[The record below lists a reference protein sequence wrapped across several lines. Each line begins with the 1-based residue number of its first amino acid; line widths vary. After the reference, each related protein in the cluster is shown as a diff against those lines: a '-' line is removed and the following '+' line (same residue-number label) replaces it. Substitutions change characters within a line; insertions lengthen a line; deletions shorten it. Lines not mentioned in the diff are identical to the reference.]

1 MRTSFEPGAP
11 AATGMVP
18 LSVPELRGNEAR
30 YLQECISGGWVSSVG
45 PFVERFEREIAA
57 YVGARCAVATVNG
70 TSALHLALL
79 VAGVQPEDE
88 VLVSNLTFIAPA
100 NAIRYAGARPVF
112 IGSEATYWQ
121 IDPEKVREFL
131 ATRCERRAHGVFN
144 KRSGRQI
151 RALLAVHILGHP
163 ADLDALLAVTREFGL
178 LLIEDCAEAIGTEY
192 RGRRVGTFGL
202 LSAFSFNGNKVITC
216 GGGGMLVTN
225 DEALATRA
233 RHLSTQAKS
242 DPREYIHDAVGY
254 NYRLTSLQAAVGVAQ
269 LEQLDG
275 FLARRREIAAR
286 YAEAFAGVEG
296 LRFTEEAPW
305 ARSIFWLSTVLINEA
320 RFGLGS
326 RALMQR
332 LEEQGIQ
339 TRPLWQPMHRSPAH
353 QDCESFSCEIDDYLA
368 AQALSLPS
376 STGLSAADQDRV
388 IAAVLAAAQRP

>member
-11 AATGMVP
+11 AAAGIVP
-18 LSVPELRGNEAR
+18 LSVPELCGNEAK
-30 YLQECISGGWVSSVG
+30 YLQECVSGGWVSSVG
-45 PFVERFEREIAA
+45 PFVERFERDVAA
-57 YVGARCAVATVNG
+57 YVGARFAVAMVNG

-79 VAGVQPEDE
+79 VGGVQPGDE

-112 IGSEATYWQ
+112 IGSEAAYWQ
-121 IDPEKVREFL
+121 IDPAKVREFL
-131 ATRCERRAHGVFN
+131 VTHCERRAEGVFN
-144 KRSGRQI
+144 RTSGRRV
-151 RALLAVHILGHP
+151 RALVAVHILGHP
-163 ADLDALLAVTREFGL
+163 ADLDALLALTREFGL
-178 LLIEDCAEAIGTEY
+178 RLIEDCAEAIGTEY

-225 DEALATRA
+225 DEALAAQA

-286 YAEAFAGVEG
+286 YAAAFAEVDG
-296 LRFTEEAPW
+296 LRFMEEAVW
-305 ARSIFWLSTVLINEA
+305 AKSIFWLSTVLINEA
-320 RFGLGS
+320 RFGMES
-326 RALMQR
+326 RALMHR
-332 LEEQGIQ
+332 LEQEGIQ

-353 QDCESFSCEIDDYLA
+353 ADCESFGCEVDDYLS

-376 STGLSAADQDRV
+376 STGLTAADQERV

>member
-11 AATGMVP
+11 AATGTIP
-18 LSVPELRGNEAR
+18 LSVPELRGHEAA

-45 PFVERFEREIAA
+45 PFVERFEREVAA
-57 YVGARCAVATVNG
+57 YVGAQHAVAVVNG

-79 VAGVQPEDE
+79 VAGVQADEE
-88 VLVSNLTFIAPA
+88 VLVSNLTFIASA
-100 NAIRYAGARPVF
+100 NPIRYANAWPVF

-131 ATRCERRAHGVFN
+131 TTRCERRGEGVFN
-144 KRSGRQI
+144 KASGRRI
-151 RALLAVHILGHP
+151 RALMAVHILGHP
-163 ADLDALLAVTREFGL
+163 ADLEALLAVTREFGL

-225 DEALATRA
+225 DEALAKRA

-242 DPREYIHDAVGY
+242 DPREYIHDEVGY

-269 LEQLDG
+269 LEQLPR
-275 FLARRREIAAR
+275 FLERRRQIAAR
-286 YAEAFAGVEG
+286 YTAAFAGVEG
-296 LRFTEEAPW
+296 LAFMREAVW
-305 ARSIFWLSTVLINEA
+305 AKSIYWLSTVLVNES

-326 RALMQR
+326 RALMHR
-332 LEEQGIQ
+332 LEAEGIQ
-339 TRPLWQPMHRSPAH
+339 TRPLWQPMHRSPALA
-353 QDCESFSCEIDDYLA
+353 DCESFGCEIDDHLA

-376 STGLSAADQDRV
+376 STGLSDADQERV
-388 IAAVLAAAQRP
+388 IAAVLAAAKP